1 MRGRHFARSIR
12 IVIAL
17 VLTSLSLPRIGNAA
31 GEERQPA
38 GISVNVAVIPMDAA
52 RSQFQCTASIVDL
65 GDGSVLMAPRLQLL
79 AGREGM
85 ATSSP
90 RTGIQVLFSIRVEEG
105 GTRASYSVEHSRD
118 GMVLAKQS
126 GSISLAPGTAGS

>member
-1 MRGRHFARSIR
+1 MLL
-12 IVIAL
+12 AL
-17 VLTSLSLPRIGNAA
+17 AVVLTPLSLPRSGNAA
-31 GEERQPA
+31 GEVRRTA
-38 GISVNVAVIPMDAA
+38 GISVDVTVKPMDVA
-52 RSQFQCTASIVDL
+52 RTQFQCTASIVDL

-79 AGREGM
+79 AGREGI
-85 ATSSP
+85 ATGSP

-126 GSISLAPGTAGS
+126 GSISLAPGTTGS